1 MTMISVDLGRLPRAS
16 VVGGW
21 LRAVA
26 SKFKRPATLK
36 NTNRAEFE
44 QIARDLELSPPQL
57 YRLLTGRALSAAAV
71 EKRLSDMEIDSDP
84 IETFE
89 GVQGPPA
96 SPKQHLTAEMREFLM
111 FGPFCC

>member
-1 MTMISVDLGRLPRAS
+1 VTMTSADMGRLPRAS
-16 VVGGW
+16 TLSGW

-44 QIARDLELSPPQL
+44 QIARDLDLSPTQL

-71 EKRLSDMEIDSDP
+71 EKRLSDMEIDSDRT
-84 IETFE
+84 ETFE
-89 GVQGPPA
+89 LVQQPQG
-96 SPKQHLTAEMREFLM
+96 SPKPHLTAEMREFLM